1 MSYLKCWFGIH
12 WNQNEL
18 TTYLGRLYTKEFFYL
33 FTEGKYSPNT
43 SQFILLHYFD
53 NVIWQVEQLQK
64 MVFVLGI
71 EYKKENDEESLYDSY
86 DDGIPIKFLI
96 NKGRLDFS
104 KIMYES
110 TEKMKLTILNN
121 NTMKKIIFLIMISFI
136 SLKSMAGDGDKFL
149 IFQEVGN
156 GKIPSMQL

>member
-1 MSYLKCWFGIH
+1 M
-12 WNQNEL
+12 
-18 TTYLGRLYTKEFFYL
+18 
-33 FTEGKYSPNT
+33 
-43 SQFILLHYFD
+43 
-53 NVIWQVEQLQK
+53 EQLQK
-64 MVFVLGI
+64 NGFLFLESNI
-71 EYKKENDEESLYDSY
+71 KKKRNDEESLYDSY

-121 NTMKKIIFLIMISFI
+121 KYNEENYIYIMISFI

-149 IFQEVGN
+149 IRRLAMEKYRQCSCRGWSLKVN
-156 GKIPSMQL
+156 ITMDNYILI

>member
-1 MSYLKCWFGIH
+1 
-12 WNQNEL
+12 
-18 TTYLGRLYTKEFFYL
+18 
-33 FTEGKYSPNT
+33 
-43 SQFILLHYFD
+43 
-53 NVIWQVEQLQK
+53 

>member
-1 MSYLKCWFGIH
+1 
-12 WNQNEL
+12 
-18 TTYLGRLYTKEFFYL
+18 
-33 FTEGKYSPNT
+33 
-43 SQFILLHYFD
+43 
-53 NVIWQVEQLQK
+53 

-110 TEKMKLTILNN
+110 TEKNETNN
-121 NTMKKIIFLIMISFI
+121 IK
-136 SLKSMAGDGDKFL
+136 
-149 IFQEVGN
+149 
-156 GKIPSMQL
+156 